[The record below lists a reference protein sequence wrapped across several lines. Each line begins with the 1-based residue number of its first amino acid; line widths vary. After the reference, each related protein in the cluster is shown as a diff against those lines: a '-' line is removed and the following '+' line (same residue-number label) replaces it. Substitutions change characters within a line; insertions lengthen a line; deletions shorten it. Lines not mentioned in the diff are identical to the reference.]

1 MEGIVLSMTM
11 LFELLLS
18 ILLVMCLLE
27 WYPAGRMA
35 ASMSKTTVRQR

>member
-1 MEGIVLSMTM
+1 MEGIVLCMTM
-11 LFELLLS
+11 MFELLLS

-35 ASMSKTTVRQR
+35 VSTSKTTVRLR